1 MLNAEMSFISLRY
14 CLIATFPDIISLT
27 SVVEKQI
34 GVVPIDCKF
43 QDFGLVRFV
52 LVLTFNFFNSP
63 QVKFI
68 TIPCA
73 GVLANCQHYK

>member
-27 SVVEKQI
+27 SIVEKQI

-52 LVLTFNFFNSP
+52 LVLVHLKLNLLQFLV
-63 QVKFI
+63 QVFWQIVNI
-68 TIPCA
+68 TSSLA
-73 GVLANCQHYK
+73 G